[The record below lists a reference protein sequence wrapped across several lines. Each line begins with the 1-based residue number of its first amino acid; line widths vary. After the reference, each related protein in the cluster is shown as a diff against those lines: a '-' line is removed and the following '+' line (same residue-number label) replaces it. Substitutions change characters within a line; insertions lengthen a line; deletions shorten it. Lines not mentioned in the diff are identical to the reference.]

1 MKVEM
6 GVNSEQT
13 ADNQFEELD
22 LSALGA
28 PKGNRQADG
37 AGDANTDVGEKRP
50 GRLTVPICMVLG
62 VLTACMVVVAWFPKG
77 SAAWNYPLHEIDAP
91 AHYYFI
97 RKIFDQGIGAA
108 THLWPNDAFYPPMF
122 HLLAA
127 GLIKLAAVF
136 GATINVYTALNVV
149 WIMGAGLIWP
159 AGMQLLAS
167 YWTCRSRRYLKRTGR
182 AGDADHTGNAD
193 CERNHARKQNSS
205 QTQCAT

>member
-1 MKVEM
+1 M
-6 GVNSEQT
+6 NSEQT

-50 GRLTVPICMVLG
+50 GRLAVPICMVLG
-62 VLTACMVVVAWFPKG
+62 VLTACTVVVAWFPKG

-136 GATINVYTALNVV
+136 GVTINVYTALNVV

-159 AGMQLLAS
+159 AGLQLLAS
-167 YWTCRSRRYLKRTGR
+167 YWTCR
-182 AGDADHTGNAD
+182 
-193 CERNHARKQNSS
+193 
-205 QTQCAT
+205 